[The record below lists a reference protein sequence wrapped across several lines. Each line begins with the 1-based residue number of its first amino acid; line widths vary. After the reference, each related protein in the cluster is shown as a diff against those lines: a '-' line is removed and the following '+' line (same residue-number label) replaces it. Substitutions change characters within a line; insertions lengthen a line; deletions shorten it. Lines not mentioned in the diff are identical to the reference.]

1 MTFDEGWDKAG
12 YDIFVTSLTLGN
24 SETSLVAIDGGAIRP
39 RGEQLR
45 HHVGQ
50 AEMRE
55 RAAMETW
62 EWDDRDEIRKEIRAL
77 PLEGDD
83 E

>member
-1 MTFDEGWDKAG
+1 MGITDDRCIKDLRRW
-12 YDIFVTSLTLGN
+12 V
-24 SETSLVAIDGGAIRP
+24 
-39 RGEQLR
+39 EQQMEVVYKQAYR
-45 HHVGQ
+45 AGQ

>member
-1 MTFDEGWDKAG
+1 MRVGWRMTFKEWWKAHMWDEGLMEGGKSYYFSAYRAG
-12 YDIFVTSLTLGN
+12 QS
-24 SETSLVAIDGGAIRP
+24 
-39 RGEQLR
+39 
-45 HHVGQ
+45 
-50 AEMRE
+50 EMRE